1 MQILFFFAAS
11 RSRLHLLYVNPG
23 IGPSKLF
30 RLRTFMRYLSHA
42 LPNRRYGE
50 QHFGGINQTPDVT
63 ASNPVI
69 AQGGPRNMN
78 YTVKFIF

>member
-1 MQILFFFAAS
+1 
-11 RSRLHLLYVNPG
+11 
-23 IGPSKLF
+23 
-30 RLRTFMRYLSHA
+30 MRYLSHA
-42 LPNRRYGE
+42 LPNRTYGE